1 MKERLIS
8 FTDDMQQASR
18 DGRKTQFRRVVKVN
32 YGKKKQIPCEPHF
45 TDTDGVL
52 FECDEYGDY
61 YKFTDVHKCPYGVVG
76 DRLRSGDLLLE
87 ITGLRVERLQCLS
100 REDALAEGIEVSSW
114 AYSCSPYRNYMK
126 DKPGGGELHH
136 STPEMSVISLWDSI
150 NGKKH
155 PWKSNPFVW
164 VIEFKRIDK

>member
-18 DGRKTQFRRVVKVN
+18 DGRKTQARRVVELKYYDYLQFN
-32 YGKKKQIPCEPHF
+32 
-45 TDTDGVL
+45 TDGVWQ
-52 FECDEYGDY
+52 FEDEYGDIHDAI
-61 YKFTDVHKCPYGVVG
+61 TKCPYGVVG

-136 STPEMSVISLWDSI
+136 STPEMSVMSLWDSI

>member
-87 ITGLRVERLQCLS
+87 ITGLRVERLQVITVNDS
-100 REDALAEGIEVSSW
+100 IAEGIVD
-114 AYSCSPYRNYMK
+114 K
-126 DKPGGGELHH
+126 DCTNAGW
-136 STPEMSVISLWDSI
+136 VIDKCTQRVIDTWDSI
-150 NGKKH
+150 YAEKH

-164 VIEFKRIDK
+164 VVEFKRIDK